1 MLQQL
6 GDISELN
13 VKSFNLFS
21 FRNNF
26 LSVRRQQG
34 YLMLVYDM
42 RKIKVTGLYS
52 ARLTVENYDGSSA
65 EYLIDISIIGN
76 IISETKS
83 HE

>member
-76 IISETKS
+76 VISETKS